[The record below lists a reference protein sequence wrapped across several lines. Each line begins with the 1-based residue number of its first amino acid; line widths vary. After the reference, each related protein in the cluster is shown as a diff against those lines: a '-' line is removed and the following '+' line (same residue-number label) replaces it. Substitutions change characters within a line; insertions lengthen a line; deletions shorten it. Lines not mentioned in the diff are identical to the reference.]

1 MHMEA
6 FKAMGSL
13 PTPMAMQEVFTALQT
28 GTVDGQEN
36 PVPVIASTSC
46 IPCKK
51 YFTMTGHVYSPALL
65 IINPDVWKKVSDA
78 DKAAFKEAAKVAVA
92 ANRKKVNAME
102 AEGLDIMRK
111 AGLRWSRRVDN
122 AAFQKAVA
130 STYATFNK
138 EFGEANIKED
148 LGRQISAS

>member
-1 MHMEA
+1 MILSN
-6 FKAMGSL
+6 KL
-13 PTPMAMQEVFTALQT
+13 Y
-28 GTVDGQEN
+28 TVQ
-36 PVPVIASTSC
+36 
-46 IPCKK
+46 K

-111 AGLRWSRRVDN
+111 AGVEVVEKVDN

-130 STYATFNK
+130 SAYANFNK
-138 EFGEANIKED
+138 EFGEANIKKILD
-148 LGRQISAS
+148 VK

>member
-1 MHMEA
+1 
-6 FKAMGSL
+6 
-13 PTPMAMQEVFTALQT
+13 MAMQEVFTALQT

-36 PVPVIASTSC
+36 PVPVILSNKLYTVQ
-46 IPCKK
+46 KH
-51 YFTMTGHVYSPALL
+51 FTMTGHVYSPALL

-111 AGLRWSRRVDN
+111 AGVEVVDKVDN

-130 STYATFNK
+130 SAYATFNK
-138 EFGEANIKED
+138 EFGEANIKKILD
-148 LGRQISAS
+148 VK